1 MTSTGSFPKRIA
13 RAFSDD
19 STIAFDLVSHLT
31 YMSVLATARASRERL
46 LELSVNM
53 PYRTREAFQR
63 VLNMVRRLGFEHVRA
78 FQLVAAATQ
87 IEALKGILSRFAGS
101 IVSGG
106 NEAVFLQQ
114 ETVVAMERYMAQYER
129 AVEALKKWTDGY
141 AALLVSAALVVV
153 VGIISTLMYAISPLF
168 IAGMGAGMIGFV
180 LVGVYV
186 IWRSAPVEV
195 KTYDANGGPF
205 IRRLSRRLLILGLPL
220 GAAGAYILSRR
231 YGLGGA
237 LLSLGV
243 ALLPS
248 GLCAFLDD
256 SRVDRIDRDLPNLLR
271 SLGALTTSL
280 GSTLAAALEKIDRKA
295 MGSLEKPIR
304 RLHGRLIFRLDPAAC
319 WDRFFQETGS
329 QLAFRTGRPLVD
341 GIRMGGLA
349 EKVGETCST
358 FALQNVLLRS
368 KRQMVADTF
377 MYLTIPLHASMVG
390 LLLFVLQIVVN
401 FNTKINELMK
411 GLSGQMSQS
420 GSGFSAASLP
430 MFQVQDVGPS
440 VILTYSLILT
450 LTVANA
456 LAPKA
461 AAGGHWLKTGF
472 FLSLT
477 LIISGLCMVVI
488 PPAAAALFKM

>member
-271 SLGALTTSL
+271 SLGARTTSL

-377 MYLTIPLHASMVG
+377 MYLTIPPARLHGRPAPLRTADCGQLQHQDQRTDEGPVGTDESVG
-390 LLLFVLQIVVN
+390 LGLLRRIPAHV
-401 FNTKINELMK
+401 
-411 GLSGQMSQS
+411 SGAGR
-420 GSGFSAASLP
+420 GSLGDPDLLADPDSDGGQRPGAEGRRRRPLAEDRLLP
-430 MFQVQDVGPS
+430 QPDPDHLRPVH
-440 VILTYSLILT
+440 
-450 LTVANA
+450 
-456 LAPKA
+456 
-461 AAGGHWLKTGF
+461 GGR
-472 FLSLT
+472 
-477 LIISGLCMVVI
+477 
-488 PPAAAALFKM
+488 PARRRRPV